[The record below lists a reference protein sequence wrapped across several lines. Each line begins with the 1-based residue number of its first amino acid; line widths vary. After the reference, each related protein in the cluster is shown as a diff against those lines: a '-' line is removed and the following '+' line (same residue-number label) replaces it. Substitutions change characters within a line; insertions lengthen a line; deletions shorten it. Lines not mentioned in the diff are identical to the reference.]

1 MFLNPDGIAAQIQDP
16 PDENLSPIQFVVDG
30 KRKPPAQLAMVAK
43 NLSMNSR
50 VEQER
55 VDFRI
60 DGIEKKIYDAN
71 VLGFVKT
78 KARLQIPLSEI
89 EDSDFHRADTA
100 ARTLSLASF
109 QSENFDLPSALS
121 RSASRSAS

>member
-1 MFLNPDGIAAQIQDP
+1 MELSCRPKLFLNPDGIAAQIQDP
-16 PDENLSPIQFVVDG
+16 LDENLSPIQFVVDG

-60 DGIEKKIYDAN
+60 DGIEKKISDAN
-71 VLGFVKT
+71 VLDFVKT

-89 EDSDFHRADTA
+89 EDS
-100 ARTLSLASF
+100 
-109 QSENFDLPSALS
+109 NFSPGRHGCTNPLLGIVPIGEF
-121 RSASRSAS
+121 